1 MSASGPMTE
10 NAPTLTSG
18 ARRAPAETIAVGWTP
33 AIELYLNVA
42 HSRHELRLGDQLV
55 ADARLGGE
63 LVDTPHDVELDRLEH
78 QLIAREHRSLE
89 SRVIDAREEQQRFGV
104 MALAARDI
112 GEDGR
117 DLRHRFDHEHAR
129 HHRVAGKVT
138 LEERLDR
145 KSTRLNSSH
154 S

>member
-1 MSASGPMTE
+1 MSASGPMRE

-33 AIELYLNVA
+33 AIELRDVA

-63 LVDTPHDVELDRLEH
+63 LEDTPHHVELDRLEH

-117 DLRHRFDHEHAR
+117 DLRHRF
-129 HHRVAGKVT
+129 
-138 LEERLDR
+138 
-145 KSTRLNSSH
+145 
-154 S
+154 